1 VRGKSI
7 DVILERAER
16 NVPEF
21 LARSLADRAPDLGM
35 VEGS

>member
-1 VRGKSI
+1 VRGKSFN
-7 DVILERAER
+7 VILERAEG

-21 LARSLADRAPDLGM
+21 LARTLADRAPDLGM